1 MQGVNFVTNNQNER
15 VAVMIDLKVLAEQQE
30 VLEDFLDAVLAE
42 ARRDEESI
50 DWEEAKNLLKIHE

>member
-50 DWEEAKNLLKIHE
+50 DWEEAKNLLKIHK